1 MMVDFFMIKYEYGLR
16 TDSYTTKLRKILPNI
31 VSQVINFQL
40 VRIDLGFLIFDLR
53 FREKNK
59 SKILHQKSPN

>member
-16 TDSYTTKLRKILPNI
+16 RDSYTTKLRKILSNI

-40 VRIDLGFLIFDLR
+40 VRMDLR
-53 FREKNK
+53 FLILDLKFGEKNK
-59 SKILHQKSPN
+59 SKILN

>member
-1 MMVDFFMIKYEYGLR
+1 MIVDFFMIKYEYGLR
-16 TDSYTTKLRKILPNI
+16 RYSYTTKLRKILPNI

-40 VRIDLGFLIFDLR
+40 VRMNLGLLIFDLR

-59 SKILHQKSPN
+59 SKILHQKSPT